1 MLLGDNGADVT
12 KSEPPGG
19 DPARHEAGP
28 QQLGY
33 KVWQRGKR
41 SAFLDL
47 TKADDKAVL
56 LALAK
61 TADILV
67 ESHAPGEAEKL
78 GIDYKTLSALNPR
91 MNVCSITGYGR
102 NKAHRTPT
110 AIDPLEIGRASGRE
124 TVWNNV

>member
-1 MLLGDNGADVT
+1 MMAAVLEKLKVLDLTSGVAGSMTTMLLGDNGADVT
-12 KSEPPGG
+12 KIEPPGG

-61 TADILV
+61 TAAKI
-67 ESHAPGEAEKL
+67 
-78 GIDYKTLSALNPR
+78 R
-91 MNVCSITGYGR
+91 
-102 NKAHRTPT
+102 
-110 AIDPLEIGRASGRE
+110 RASFGE
-124 TVWNNV
+124 SVCQYVYISVVAVSLNKKH